1 LELKK
6 VSVFTSDILFTGF
19 YGQKNTGDDA
29 FVEVAAWG
37 AKQYWQV
44 ERPTFLARKNS
55 LPITQNTI
63 KGYPF
68 TLPRSYHV
76 QNQLLLRNT
85 KCLIS
90 AGGSTIHS
98 RLAKRNIKAMATE
111 LKRNGA
117 NLKLGGIGV
126 SIGPFK
132 NTEDEKAVAEYLK
145 HLNFLAVRD
154 QQSFEY
160 VEQLDLPYKP
170 VNAFDLAALLPEI
183 YTSKPDAQLED
194 GRKVIGI
201 SVCPYES
208 ISNPGAIVNEQ
219 KRHRMLCE
227 LLADIQKKQNVH
239 FKFLEINGHA
249 RIGDLELTKRTIAD
263 AKLKNFEIVPYQRQT
278 LAMWNEVKSCDFMI
292 STRLHAAIF
301 ACFAGVPFVLNE
313 YHRKCADFLNTVG
326 YHESYRIYDSEYS
339 IEETSNM
346 IVDAVSQKKF
356 IEPSMKES
364 VRSKARLNFTGVEL

>member
-1 LELKK
+1 
-6 VSVFTSDILFTGF
+6 
-19 YGQKNTGDDA
+19 
-29 FVEVAAWG
+29 
-37 AKQYWQV
+37 
-44 ERPTFLARKNS
+44 
-55 LPITQNTI
+55 
-63 KGYPF
+63 
-68 TLPRSYHV
+68 
-76 QNQLLLRNT
+76 
-85 KCLIS
+85 
-90 AGGSTIHS
+90 
-98 RLAKRNIKAMATE
+98 MATQ

-117 NLKLGGIGV
+117 NLKLGAIGV

-145 HLNFLAVRD
+145 HLDFLAVRD

-183 YTSKPDAQLED
+183 YTSKPDAQRED
-194 GRKVIGI
+194 ERKVIGI

-208 ISNPGAIVNEQ
+208 ISNPGAIANEH

-227 LLADIQKKQNVH
+227 LLADIQKKHNVH

-278 LAMWNEVKSCDFMI
+278 MAMWNEVKSCDFMI

>member
-1 LELKK
+1 M
-6 VSVFTSDILFTGF
+6 SIFTSDILFTGF

-37 AKQYWQV
+37 AKQYWQI

-55 LPITQNTI
+55 LPITHNTI

-68 TLPRSYHV
+68 TLPRGYHL

-98 RLAKRNIKAMATE
+98 RLEKRNIKAMATE
-111 LKRNGA
+111 LKQNGSK
-117 NLKLGGIGV
+117 LKLGAIGV

-132 NTEDEKAVAEYLK
+132 STEDEKAVAEYLK
-145 HLNFLAVRD
+145 HLDFLAVRD

-160 VEQLDLPYKP
+160 VEQLGLPYKP

-183 YTSKPDAQLED
+183 YTSKPEAQRED
-194 GRKVIGI
+194 GRKVIGV

-208 ISNPGAIVNEQ
+208 ISNPGAIANEQ

-227 LLADIQKKQNVH
+227 LLADIQKKKNVH

-263 AKLKNFEIVPYQRQT
+263 AKLKSFEIVPYQRET
-278 LAMWNEVKSCDFMI
+278 MAMWNQVNTCEFVI

-301 ACFAGVPFVLNE
+301 ACFAGVPFILNE
-313 YHRKCADFLNTVG
+313 YHRKCADFLSTVG
-326 YHESYRIYDSEYS
+326 YNEKYRIYDSEYS
-339 IEETSNM
+339 IEETSSM
-346 IVDAVSQKKF
+346 IVEVVNRKTF
-356 IEPSMKES
+356 IDPSKRES
-364 VRSKARLNFTGVEL
+364 VRSNARLNFTGVDF

>member
-1 LELKK
+1 
-6 VSVFTSDILFTGF
+6 
-19 YGQKNTGDDA
+19 
-29 FVEVAAWG
+29 
-37 AKQYWQV
+37 
-44 ERPTFLARKNS
+44 
-55 LPITQNTI
+55 
-63 KGYPF
+63 
-68 TLPRSYHV
+68 
-76 QNQLLLRNT
+76 
-85 KCLIS
+85 
-90 AGGSTIHS
+90 
-98 RLAKRNIKAMATE
+98 MATE